1 MPRLRLAL
9 AFLCWVGAFFAGPVH
24 AQPAEAPRVAVV
36 PPGNRSTT
44 QPEISG
50 SSIARTAETKGD
62 FDTKF
67 KRVYEQLS
75 GDRQLIEKI
84 KQVAALYGIDPVH
97 MIGAIVGEHTYN
109 VDVMDNLQGYYV
121 KALAYLGSNPRFAF
135 RNEDVTE
142 FIKRPQF
149 KDCDD
154 GKSEYERWSCR
165 EAIWKSKF
173 QGRIVDGTPFPD
185 DRFQKVFFQ
194 PFFAGQTFGLGQLN
208 PLTAMTVADM
218 VSAVSRLP
226 PLDLRDPSGIY
237 KAVMDPDTSLHYM
250 AAVIRND
257 IDTYRR
263 VAGFDISKN
272 PGITATLY
280 NLGEASERARTLAA
294 ENRRRRE
301 QGLGPLL
308 PKENY
313 YGWLVNARLEEL
325 RKLL

>member
-9 AFLCWVGAFFAGPVH
+9 AFVLWVGTFFVPPVY
-24 AQPAEAPRVAVV
+24 AQPAEAARVAVV
-36 PPGNRSTT
+36 PPGNRSAT

-62 FDTKF
+62 FETKF
-67 KRVYEQLS
+67 KRVYDQLS

-84 KQVAALYGIDPVH
+84 KQVAALYDIDPVH

-121 KALAYLGSNPRFAF
+121 KAMAYLGSNPRFAF

-142 FIKRPQF
+142 FVKRPQF
-149 KDCDD
+149 RECDA
-154 GKSEYERWSCR
+154 GKTEYERWSCR

-173 QGRIVDGTPFPD
+173 QGKIVDGTPFPD

-194 PFFAGQTFGLGQLN
+194 PFFAGQTFGLGQLS
-208 PLTAMTVADM
+208 PLTALTVADI

-226 PLDLRDPSGIY
+226 PLDLRDPSGVY

-257 IDTYRR
+257 IDIYRR
-263 VAGFDISKN
+263 IAGFDISKN